1 MTVITNKRFLVA
13 RLRVVAG
20 VFFSIAC
27 FSQSISAYVLP
38 GPQILELMTAK
49 SRPAKTLLVSQKLL
63 VHEDSMQLAPVE
75 FNETLKY
82 AFPDSF
88 RSDIASENTQRI
100 YVASSG
106 SAVTVIDGKIS
117 PQPETLFD
125 RYKDIILYHSRV
137 RLNEQLT
144 LLGVDVTITS
154 VGRFEGRIAYVLG
167 AQYPDESN
175 SQIWFDRQ
183 TFRPFRW
190 LLVAGTGGGV
200 TDVLDVR
207 YADWQEVRGLWY
219 PMQIAFYQN
228 QRLVREIQVT
238 HVKVNPSFSRKI
250 FDIQHLRSIYQPMP
264 EIVPEKKEAEGIPEI
279 QKTIE
284 DFKRMYE

>member
-1 MTVITNKRFLVA
+1 MTVMENKKPFAAKL
-13 RLRVVAG
+13 LFILG
-20 VFFSIAC
+20 GFFSIAC
-27 FSQSISAYVLP
+27 FSQSTSAYVLP

-49 SRPAKTLLVSQKLL
+49 SRPAKRLLVSQKLL
-63 VHEDSMQLAPVE
+63 VHEDPAQLAPVE
-75 FNETLKY
+75 LNETLKY

-100 YVASSG
+100 HVASKG
-106 SAVTVIDGKIS
+106 SAVTVIDGRIS

-137 RLNEQLT
+137 LLNEQLT

-154 VGRFEGRIAYVLG
+154 VGRFEGKIAYVLG
-167 AQYPDESN
+167 AQYPDESS
-175 SQIWFDRQ
+175 SQIWFDRK

-190 LLVAGTGGGV
+190 LLVAGT
-200 TDVLDVR
+200 DLSIKEVLDVR
-207 YADWQEVRGLWY
+207 YANWREVRGVWY
-219 PMQIAFYQN
+219 PMQIEFYQD

-238 HVKVNPSFSRKI
+238 HLEVNPSFSRRI
-250 FDIQHLRSIYQPMP
+250 FDIEHLRSIYQPMP

-279 QKTIE
+279 QQTIE